1 MRRREFITFIG
12 ATFAAYPLAVDAQQN
27 ERARRIAVLIA
38 VADDAEGQARFAAF
52 RKGMHDLGWSDGRDI
67 EMDVRFVAG
76 DADRARAYSAE
87 LIRSAPDVILAN
99 GAIVVA
105 ALKQQTTTI
114 PIVFAQVVDP
124 VSSGFV
130 DSLAHPGGN
139 ITGFLSVDF
148 GMGAKWIE
156 ILKQI
161 APRVVRVGVLRDMRA
176 PAGIGQLGAIQAAT
190 SSFRVE
196 LNALDAGDAATIER
210 GLSVFAREPNGG
222 LIVLNSVGASIHHK
236 LITDLAARLR
246 LPAIYPYR
254 FFVADGGLV
263 SYGIDN
269 HDLWQK
275 AAGYVDRILKGT
287 RPAELPV
294 QEPTKFELAI
304 NLKTA
309 KALGLTVPPQLLASA
324 DEVIE

>member
-1 MRRREFITFIG
+1 
-12 ATFAAYPLAVDAQQN
+12 
-27 ERARRIAVLIA
+27 IA

-148 GMGAKWIE
+148 GMGAKWLE

-161 APRVVRVGVLRDMRA
+161 APRVVRVGVLRDRQT
-176 PAGIGQLGAIQAAT
+176 PGGSGQLGAIQAAT

-196 LNALDAGDAATIER
+196 LKALDAGDAATIEH
-210 GLSVFAREPNGG
+210 GLSVGFLWDRQ
-222 LIVLNSVGASIHHK
+222 S
-236 LITDLAARLR
+236 RL
-246 LPAIYPYR
+246 
-254 FFVADGGLV
+254 VAKGC
-263 SYGIDN
+263 
-269 HDLWQK
+269 
-275 AAGYVDRILKGT
+275 AGYVDRILKGT
-287 RPAELPV
+287 KPAELPV

>member
-1 MRRREFITFIG
+1 MRRREFITFVG
-12 ATFAAYPLAVDAQQN
+12 AALAAYPPAVGAQQN
-27 ERARRIAVLIA
+27 ERARRIAVLIG
-38 VADDAEGQARFAAF
+38 VEDDAEGQARLAAF
-52 RKGMHDLGWSDGRDI
+52 RKGMHDLGWSEGHDMQM
-67 EMDVRFVAG
+67 EVRFSSG
-76 DADRARAYSAE
+76 DADRARAHGAE
-87 LIRSAPDVILAN
+87 LIRWAPDVILAN
-99 GAIVVA
+99 SSLVVA
-105 ALKQQTTTI
+105 ALKQQTKTI

-124 VSSGFV
+124 VNSGFV
-130 DSLAHPGGN
+130 DSLARPGGN
-139 ITGFLSVDF
+139 ITGFVSMDF
-148 GMGAKWIE
+148 GIGAKWLE

-161 APRVVRVGVLRDMRA
+161 APGVARVGVLRD
-176 PAGIGQLGAIQAAT
+176 PGTPGGSGQLGAIQAAT

-196 LNALDAGDAATIER
+196 LRALDVRDTATIER

-222 LIVLNSVGASIHHK
+222 LIVLNSVAASIHHK
-236 LITDLAARLR
+236 LITDLAARFR

-275 AAGYVDRILKGT
+275 AAGYVDRILKGAK
-287 RPAELPV
+287 PAELPV

-304 NLKTA
+304 NLNA
-309 KALGLTVPPQLLASA
+309 ARALDLTVPPALLARA

>member
-1 MRRREFITFIG
+1 MRRREFITFLG
-12 ATFAAYPLAVDAQQN
+12 AALAVCPLTVAAQQN
-27 ERARRIAVLIA
+27 ERTRRIAVLIG
-38 VADDAEGQARFAAF
+38 VEDDAEGQARLAAF
-52 RKGMHDLGWSDGRDI
+52 QKGLHDLGWSEGRDMQ
-67 EMDVRFVAG
+67 MDVRFASG
-76 DADRARAYSAE
+76 DADLARAYGAE

-99 GAIVVA
+99 GSIVVA

-124 VSSGFV
+124 VNSGFV

-139 ITGFLSVDF
+139 ITGFVSLNF
-148 GMGAKWIE
+148 GMGAKWLE

-161 APRVVRVGVLRDMRA
+161 APRVVRVGVLRD
-176 PAGIGQLGAIQAAT
+176 PQTPGGSGQLGAIQAAT
-190 SSFRVE
+190 SSCGVE
-196 LNALDAGDAATIER
+196 LKALDVRDTATIER
-210 GLSVFAREPNGG
+210 GLSAFAREPNSG
-222 LIVLNSVGASIHHK
+222 LIVLNSFAASIHHK
-236 LITDLAARLR
+236 LIADLAARLR

-275 AAGYVDRILKGT
+275 AAGYVDRILKGAK
-287 RPAELPV
+287 PVELPV

-309 KALGLTVPPQLLASA
+309 KALGLTVPPELLARA

>member
-1 MRRREFITFIG
+1 M
-12 ATFAAYPLAVDAQQN
+12 
-27 ERARRIAVLIA
+27 
-38 VADDAEGQARFAAF
+38 
-52 RKGMHDLGWSDGRDI
+52 
-67 EMDVRFVAG
+67 
-76 DADRARAYSAE
+76 
-87 LIRSAPDVILAN
+87 
-99 GAIVVA
+99 VA
-105 ALKQQTTTI
+105 ALKRQTTTI

-148 GMGAKWIE
+148 GMGAKWLE

-161 APRVVRVGVLRDMRA
+161 APRVVRVGVLRD
-176 PAGIGQLGAIQAAT
+176 PQTPGGSGQLGAIQAAT

-196 LNALDAGDAATIER
+196 LKALDAGDAATIEH

-222 LIVLNSVGASIHHK
+222 LIVINSVGASIHHK

-287 RPAELPV
+287 KPAELPV

>member
-12 ATFAAYPLAVDAQQN
+12 AALAAYPLTVSAQQN
-27 ERARRIAVLIA
+27 ERARRIAVLMA
-38 VADDAEGQARFAAF
+38 VEDDAEGQTRLAAF
-52 RKGMHDLGWSDGRDI
+52 RKGMHGLGWIEGRDMQM
-67 EMDVRFVAG
+67 EVRFASG
-76 DADRARAYSAE
+76 DADRARAYGAE
-87 LIRSAPDVILAN
+87 LMRWAPDVILAN
-99 GAIVVA
+99 SALVVA
-105 ALKQQTTTI
+105 ALKQQTKTI

-124 VSSGFV
+124 VNSGFV
-130 DSLAHPGGN
+130 DSLARPGGN
-139 ITGFLSVDF
+139 ITGFVSLDF
-148 GMGAKWIE
+148 GMGAKWLE

-161 APRVVRVGVLRDMRA
+161 APGVVRVAVLRD
-176 PAGIGQLGAIQAAT
+176 PQTPGGSGQLGAVQAAT
-190 SSFRVE
+190 SSFGVE
-196 LNALDAGDAATIER
+196 LKALDVRDTAMIER
-210 GLSVFAREPNGG
+210 GLSAFAGEPNGG
-222 LIVLNSVGASIHHK
+222 LIVLNSVASSIHHK

-275 AAGYVDRILKGT
+275 AAGYVDRILKGAK
-287 RPAELPV
+287 PAELPV

-309 KALGLTVPPQLLASA
+309 KTLGLAIPPSLLARA

>member
-12 ATFAAYPLAVDAQQN
+12 AALAAYPLTVGAQQN
-27 ERARRIAVLIA
+27 ERARRIAVLIG
-38 VADDAEGQARFAAF
+38 VEDDAEGQARLAAF
-52 RKGMHDLGWSDGRDI
+52 RKGMLDLGWSEGRDMQ
-67 EMDVRFVAG
+67 MDVRFAAG
-76 DADRARAYSAE
+76 DADRARAYGAE

-99 GAIVVA
+99 SSIVVA
-105 ALKQQTTTI
+105 ALKQQTKTI

-124 VSSGFV
+124 VNSGFV
-130 DSLAHPGGN
+130 DSLARPGGN
-139 ITGFLSVDF
+139 ITGFLSLDF
-148 GMGAKWIE
+148 GMGAKWLE

-161 APRVVRVGVLRDMRA
+161 APRVVRVGVLRDMET
-176 PAGIGQLGAIQAAT
+176 PGGSGQLGAIQAAT
-190 SSFRVE
+190 ASFRVE
-196 LNALDAGDAATIER
+196 LKALDVRDIATIER
-210 GLSVFAREPNGG
+210 RLSVFALEPNGG
-222 LIVLNSVGASIHHK
+222 LIVLNSVGSSIHHK
-236 LITDLAARLR
+236 LITELAARFR

-263 SYGIDN
+263 SYGVDN

-275 AAGYVDRILKGT
+275 AAGYVDRILKGAK
-287 RPAELPV
+287 PAELPV

-309 KALGLTVPPQLLASA
+309 KALGLTVPPSLLARA